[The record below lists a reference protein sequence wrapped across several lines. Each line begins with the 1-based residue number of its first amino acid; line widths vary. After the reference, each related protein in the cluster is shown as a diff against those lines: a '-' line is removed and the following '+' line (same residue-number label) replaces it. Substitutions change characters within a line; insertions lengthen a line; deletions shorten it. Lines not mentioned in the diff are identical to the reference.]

1 MPAQLIQSH
10 ISAQAQARHIFLS
23 AEKRRIEARLAEIDH
38 ELWLIRD
45 GLWTGPITRH
55 STHSSASWELTG
67 VNVQSFSDITQ
78 SCLPPPSMPPLNY
91 RNLPQLLSG
100 DDLAQALR
108 QCFANAYSDDTGP
121 MAFSTEKEN
130 NDRSAEASDGT
141 SDSATMLDGWNDTTQ
156 SDGSP
161 RPSTSAHNHATIVNH
176 NAAPFQLSAMANGE
190 DVSQNQRSTSYT
202 GKYWMRLRFH
212 WHNLMQDS
220 PELVIPWAA
229 SVEDVVNLNP
239 ITGVMDRQ
247 GVT

>member
-23 AEKRRIEARLAEIDH
+23 AEKRRIEARLAEINH
-38 ELWLIRD
+38 ELWLIQN
-45 GLWTGPITRH
+45 G
-55 STHSSASWELTG
+55 WELTG

-156 SDGSP
+156 SDESP

-176 NAAPFQLSAMANGE
+176 NAAPFQLSAMANGKAIERKCKATGE